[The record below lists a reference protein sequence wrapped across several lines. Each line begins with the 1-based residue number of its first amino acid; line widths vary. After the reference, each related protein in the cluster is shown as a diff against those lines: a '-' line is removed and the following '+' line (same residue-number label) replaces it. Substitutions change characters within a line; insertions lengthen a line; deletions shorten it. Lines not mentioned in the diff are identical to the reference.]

1 MPYAEDEKAWV
12 KARVHGDLD
21 AGRDYDIVE
30 TRRGF
35 LEKFGHRRER
45 TEGGISG
52 IMLRIKREWQKVHP
66 GSVLLKRQQD
76 EEDSEGEEEEGEED
90 IEGED
95 GEQADEEMEELDAE
109 EAALAA
115 ETEAL
120 ERENAAEDEA
130 MARLERGRSSMFVEQ
145 DSQEDEEQGGSGK

>member
-1 MPYAEDEKAWV
+1 MS
-12 KARVHGDLD
+12 DL
-21 AGRDYDIVE
+21 
-30 TRRGF
+30 
-35 LEKFGHRRER
+35 R
-45 TEGGISG
+45 TADVVIIGGGISG

-76 EEDSEGEEEEGEED
+76 EEDDEGEEDSEGEEDGEGEQDEEGD
-90 IEGED
+90 V
-95 GEQADEEMEELDAE
+95 DEELNDE

-130 MARLERGRSSMFVEQ
+130 MARLEEERSLFVEQ
-145 DSQEDEEQGGSGK
+145 DRKEDEEQGGSGK